1 MTRRMHVLGTAVVA
15 VFATAALATAQPKV
29 DITVGQ
35 SLDAWT
41 AQGGDS
47 NERRAVLAA
56 AIDQAFADARGRV
69 WASSDLFT
77 YSTPG
82 DWTSLQLASGGS
94 WTLTLS
100 EDRSAIYV
108 GGSGLLR
115 RNGDAWTAANVTAG
129 SAFANIAFTP
139 RPTASVRAGYSVD
152 VRRFD
157 DIASLDHVQQNAFVS
172 GLVNLPS
179 RTTLVGEVTLGAKHY
194 AGGDGAGA
202 IAAGSD
208 PLAGRVDVGWTGAGT
223 ETPAGNGMG
232 AGGAMG
238 NGQTGGAQ
246 SLRPSTTVGA
256 HMAGATGPVTARLVT
271 VFGRVAQSLAMRT
284 SVSLDVMHRATFG
297 ELPPAVITTPVEL
310 FEDGLYDDPFAS
322 DATDVRLT
330 LKHIF
335 ANRVDVQLT
344 GAYLDKPFRMTPAY
358 ADDGDYRPD
367 GALRHDRVTRV
378 QLATSIPVAAARTGA
393 WDVALLVRADYV
405 SHLSNDVYNQYTS
418 RTLTVGA
425 TVGR

>member
-1 MTRRMHVLGTAVVA
+1 MSRHVHVLAFTLV
-15 VFATAALATAQPKV
+15 LATVTVAAAQPKV

-41 AQGGDS
+41 AQGNDS

-69 WASSDLFT
+69 WATSDLFT

-108 GGSGLLR
+108 GGSGMLR
-115 RNGDAWTAANVTAG
+115 RNGDAWDAANVAAG

-139 RPTASVRAGYSVD
+139 RPTASVRAGYTID
-152 VRRFD
+152 VRGFD
-157 DIASLDHVQQNAFVS
+157 DIASLDHVQQGAFVS

-179 RTTLVGEVTLGAKHY
+179 RTTLVGEVILGAKHY
-194 AGGDGAGA
+194 AGEDAAGA
-202 IAAGSD
+202 MRAGGTLQAGTGDPGSAGIA
-208 PLAGRVDVGWTGAGT
+208 TGA
-223 ETPAGNGMG
+223 PAGNGMG
-232 AGGAMG
+232 AGGTMG
-238 NGQTGGAQ
+238 NGQNGAAQ
-246 SLRPSTTVGA
+246 SLRPLTTGA
-256 HMAGATGPVTARLVT
+256 AHLAGATGPVTARLVT
-271 VFGRVAQSLAMRT
+271 VFGRVAQSLAIRT
-284 SVSLDVMHRATFG
+284 SVSLEVMHRATFG

-322 DATDVRLT
+322 DATDVRFT

-335 ANRVDVQLT
+335 ANRIEMQLT

-358 ADDGDYRPD
+358 AADGDYRLD
-367 GALRHDRVTRV
+367 GAMRHDRVTRV
-378 QLATSIPVAAARTGA
+378 GVATSIPVAPARTGP

-405 SHLSNDVYNQYTS
+405 SHASNDAYSQYTS
-418 RTLTVGA
+418 RTLTIGT
-425 TVGR
+425 TVAR